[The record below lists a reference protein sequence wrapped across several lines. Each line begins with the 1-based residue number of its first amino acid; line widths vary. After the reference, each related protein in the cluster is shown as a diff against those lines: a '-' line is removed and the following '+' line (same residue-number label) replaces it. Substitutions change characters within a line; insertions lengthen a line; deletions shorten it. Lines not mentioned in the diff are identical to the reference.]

1 MDWDNLR
8 VFLEIARSETLVQ
21 AARRLGMDHSTV
33 SRRLRRFEQQ
43 LGSQLFERNNQG
55 AALTPQGYQLLEYA
69 RQMES
74 TLQQATEHVAGH
86 DRQLFGRVRIGA
98 TEGFGSYVLA
108 PLLAHFCHRHP
119 QIAADVLPVPRFVN
133 LSKHEADVAISIERP
148 QSGPYIVSK
157 LTDYRLGLYA
167 TAGYL
172 ERHAPI
178 RQRDDLA
185 AHALIGY
192 ADDLL
197 FSEELRYLGDI
208 APCARLNVRSS
219 SVIAQFTAA
228 QRGFGLAVLPCFLA
242 SHSDSLLPVL
252 AHDVQVVR
260 QFWIVAPQE
269 RRHLA
274 RVAAL
279 WDYLRAA
286 MDANRPFM
294 MGDTRDMDWPDDA
307 GPDSPSAT
315 GRAQPAARAT
325 GCTDS
330 RT

>member
-8 VFLEIARSETLVQ
+8 IFLEIARTKTLVQ

-33 SRRLRRFEQQ
+33 SRRLRRFERE

-55 AALTPQGYQLLEYA
+55 ATLTPQGYRLLEYA
-69 RQMES
+69 QQMEAA
-74 TLQQATEHVAGH
+74 LRQATEQVAGH
-86 DRQLFGRVRIGA
+86 DHRLFGTVRIGA
-98 TEGFGSYVLA
+98 TEGFGCYVLA

-119 QIAADVLPVPRFVN
+119 QITADVLPVPRFVN
-133 LSKHEADVAISIERP
+133 LSRHEADLAVSIERP
-148 QSGPYIVSK
+148 QRGPYLLSK

-172 ERHAPI
+172 ESHAPI
-178 RQRDDLA
+178 CRREDLA

-208 APCARLNVRSS
+208 APGARLNVRSS
-219 SVIAQFTAA
+219 SVIAQFTAV

-242 SHSDSLLPVL
+242 SQCDSLLPVL
-252 AHDVQVVR
+252 AGEVEVVR

-279 WDYLRAA
+279 WDFLREA
-286 MDANRPFM
+286 MEANRPFM
-294 MGDTRDMDWPDDA
+294 MGEARNIDWPA
-307 GPDSPSAT
+307 
-315 GRAQPAARAT
+315 
-325 GCTDS
+325 DS
-330 RT
+330 RPDGP